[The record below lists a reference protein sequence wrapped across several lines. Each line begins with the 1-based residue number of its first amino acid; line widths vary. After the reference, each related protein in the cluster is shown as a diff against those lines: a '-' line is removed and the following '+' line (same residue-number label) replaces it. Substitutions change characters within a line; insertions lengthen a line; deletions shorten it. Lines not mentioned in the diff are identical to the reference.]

1 MKVAIMSKYEPLT
14 HFLEGSKQTRI
25 ELSFRDIEKIIDA
38 DLPPSSYKHRALWSN
53 NPQNHVMTQAWLSA
67 GYESEEVDMQA
78 QRVVFRR
85 VKRSSG
91 KASGHEPSGEELL
104 AKLMGCMKG
113 TVHIPEGIDIME
125 PIELE
130 WDAMKD

>member
-1 MKVAIMSKYEPLT
+1 MKVFMMSKYEPLT
-14 HFLEGSKQTRI
+14 HFLEDSKLAKV
-25 ELSFRDIEKIIDA
+25 ELSFREIEKIIDA
-38 DLPPSSYKHRALWSN
+38 SLPPSTYKHRALWSN

-85 VKRSSG
+85 VKHASG
-91 KASGHEPSGEELL
+91 KAQAASGEELL

-113 TVHIPEGIDIME
+113 TVRISDDVDITE
-125 PIELE
+125 PVELE